1 MGRPCCSL
9 RGWRSRVGA
18 MIDLLPWR
26 ERGRRRS
33 RRRFLGNL
41 AISMLLGLALLIVL
55 ERRIDGSVM
64 AGTAE
69 TRRLRDE
76 IGLLGARGAEA
87 ERLRQEQEDAALHMQ
102 VLSGL
107 QRSRPLLAQVLSELS
122 AHLPDAAWY
131 RRLSHGGGE
140 VRIEGLAESHA
151 AVAELMRELSAS
163 PRFLEARLAGVTE
176 AAPGLFEFSLVL
188 RLDETGD

>member
-1 MGRPCCSL
+1 
-9 RGWRSRVGA
+9 
-18 MIDLLPWR
+18 
-26 ERGRRRS
+26 
-33 RRRFLGNL
+33 
-41 AISMLLGLALLIVL
+41 MLLALALLIVF
-55 ERRIDGSVM
+55 ERSLNGSIM

-69 TRRLRDE
+69 NRRLRAE

-102 VLSGL
+102 VLNSL
-107 QRSRPLLAQVLSELS
+107 QRSRPLPAQVLTELS
-122 AHLPDAAWY
+122 THLPAAAWY
-131 RRLSHGGGE
+131 RRLYHSGGE

-163 PRFLEARLAGVTE
+163 PRFLEAQLAGVSE